1 MHYPT
6 DVSLLWDALRCLIRV
21 TALACEQH
29 GLGGW
34 RQSAHLIRTV
44 RGLFH
49 RVRSSKRRKQQ
60 PRRVQDYL
68 RQARCI
74 AERAKES
81 LERLEAAR
89 AGAGI
94 VSEIKGFLEH
104 AERQVDQVERR
115 VLRGETIPQEE
126 KVFSIFEPHTRWCA
140 KGKAGRP
147 VELGVP
153 VGIVESEHGFVL
165 HARIM
170 WTEQD
175 VDVAQPLVKETQ
187 ELYPDL
193 AGCSFDK
200 GFHSAGN
207 REELDKVLVLNA
219 LPQKGKLSKA
229 GRERESEPG
238 FAAAR
243 KAHPAVESAIHN
255 LECRGLD
262 RVRSKGAAGFERAV
276 GLAVLAGNLHRI
288 GLLLQRRERKRLKRA
303 RKRALPLRLA
313 A

>member
-44 RGLFH
+44 RSLFQ
-49 RVRSSKRRKQQ
+49 RVRSSRRRKQQ
-60 PRRVQDYL
+60 PRRVQDYV

-89 AGAGI
+89 AGEGI

-126 KVFSIFEPHTRWCA
+126 KVFSIFEPHARWCA

-165 HARIM
+165 HSKIM

-187 ELYPDL
+187 ALYPDL

-200 GFHSAGN
+200 GFHSPAN
-207 REELDKVLVLNA
+207 RKGLDKVLVLNA

-229 GRERESEPG
+229 ARERESEPG

>member
-1 MHYPT
+1 M
-6 DVSLLWDALRCLIRV
+6 
-21 TALACEQH
+21 
-29 GLGGW
+29 
-34 RQSAHLIRTV
+34 
-44 RGLFH
+44 
-49 RVRSSKRRKQQ
+49 
-60 PRRVQDYL
+60 
-68 RQARCI
+68 
-74 AERAKES
+74 
-81 LERLEAAR
+81 
-89 AGAGI
+89 
-94 VSEIKGFLEH
+94 
-104 AERQVDQVERR
+104 
-115 VLRGETIPQEE
+115 
-126 KVFSIFEPHTRWCA
+126 
-140 KGKAGRP
+140 
-147 VELGVP
+147 
-153 VGIVESEHGFVL
+153 GIVESEHGFVL
-165 HARIM
+165 HHKIM

-200 GFHSAGN
+200 GFHSRAN
-207 REELDKVLVLNA
+207 RTELDKVLVLNA

-229 GRERESEPG
+229 ARERESEPG